1 MLAVAVGLA
10 SFCGTAAAASEAA
23 LAVCLP
29 ANDPPRS
36 VQAGAA
42 GLDIDVA
49 RLAAA
54 RLQRPLRLV
63 WLPEQGQTDIE
74 STDLDFRPLLR
85 GECDAQLS
93 VPGDAAIARF
103 RTRLALT
110 KPYYGAAYELL
121 PANADLRWDGAYAG
135 AAAAKVA
142 VRANTVAHAA
152 LDAADIPWT
161 MQRTTADILAALR
174 RGDANA
180 ALGLGAGSR
189 RHGGAPQRGFQAA
202 PGAALE
208 PARRHPPRP
217 RLAAG
222 ARCSVRRSGHP
233 ERDAGPAR
241 TPRPAAPG
249 TVRHRPQSRGPAG
262 SAAALAPSTFANRA
276 SARKAAS
283 AAHRRSASLAAMAAL
298 ARAAVRYGSTP

>member
-1 MLAVAVGLA
+1 MLALAAGLA
-10 SFCGTAAAASEAA
+10 SFCGTAAVASEAA

-174 RGDANA
+174 RGDASAALVWGPDLAGMEARRNA
-180 ALGLGAGSR
+180 AFEPPPALRWNLHAATRRDHALRPALDALFAEAATQSAMLALLE
-189 RHGGAPQRGFQAA
+189 RHGLPPRAPFATA
-202 PGAALE
+202 HSPAALRDL
-208 PARRHPPRP
+208 RRP
-217 RLAAG
+217 
-222 ARCSVRRSGHP
+222 
-233 ERDAGPAR
+233 
-241 TPRPAAPG
+241 
-249 TVRHRPQSRGPAG
+249 
-262 SAAALAPSTFANRA
+262 
-276 SARKAAS
+276 
-283 AAHRRSASLAAMAAL
+283 
-298 ARAAVRYGSTP
+298 